1 MRRIASLFLIL
12 VGIERAEPS
21 YAGTDPTEAVMV
33 ARYTVEENKVLKSFA
48 VAQALMTTGHLWTQ
62 SEVAGMTAFQKEFDQ
77 YLSTFH
83 SLVGCAASIYGIYYE
98 SNQLGHNISRLN
110 KEFHKHSANA
120 LAVAL
125 STNRNKIY
133 RQLLYEG
140 MQIAYD
146 IKIGFFDED
155 KKATEWER
163 MKVLS
168 KIQPKMK
175 AFNKD
180 LRKLIV
186 LMEYTTMDDVWREI
200 SNQAYALKAPD
211 KAAIIT
217 RARKNWIQTAKHI
230 R

>member
-1 MRRIASLFLIL
+1 
-12 VGIERAEPS
+12 
-21 YAGTDPTEAVMV
+21 
-33 ARYTVEENKVLKSFA
+33 
-48 VAQALMTTGHLWTQ
+48 
-62 SEVAGMTAFQKEFDQ
+62 
-77 YLSTFH
+77 
-83 SLVGCAASIYGIYYE
+83 
-98 SNQLGHNISRLN
+98 
-110 KEFHKHSANA
+110 
-120 LAVAL
+120 
-125 STNRNKIY
+125 
-133 RQLLYEG
+133 
-140 MQIAYD
+140 
-146 IKIGFFDED
+146 
-155 KKATEWER
+155 

-180 LRKLIV
+180 LRKLII